1 MPKLWMMVFVLV
13 LWTGV
18 GTSFSQEAAEPVLT
32 GTLQAPG
39 PLSPTMT
46 QSQQELYKEL
56 QLWYDRSLE
65 IGEKGKQ
72 WVMEDLQNIGDWE
85 YQIITLN
92 PEDEE
97 KLTEQL
103 NMLGKGRW
111 EVFWVQE
118 KMQGTRFFLKRPVRT
133 YLKHIPAA
141 DLLRAI
147 PKGEGQ

>member
-1 MPKLWMMVFVLV
+1 MLKLWMIVFV

-18 GTSFSQEAAEPVLT
+18 NTAYSQETTAPVLT

-39 PLSPTMT
+39 PLSPALT

-65 IGEKGKQ
+65 VGEKGKQ

-92 PEDEE
+92 PDDEE
-97 KLTEQL
+97 KLAEQL
-103 NMLGKGRW
+103 NKLGKGRW
-111 EVFWVQE
+111 EVFWIQE